1 MSSFRQYA
9 AKLLNWR
16 RRPGYSMSYRAVTA
30 FAAIALLATPPVFA
44 FDSPLSEEAVR
55 QAYFLGQRRDDT
67 MTRALDKYTYY
78 LDPPEAGPDIASVTF
93 FTPFALAVESS
104 SQHSA
109 GYSAQ
114 QAQIDHRA
122 QKETVKIIVDIL
134 LTKSY
139 SNVIVRPTSTRSNS
153 STGFAPRPYDFW
165 KDFDVQT
172 TVDEKTV
179 RPFTS
184 SGHPNVQ
191 CADQGGCDLTGA
203 TIELEFLAESFTS
216 SSASVLI
223 TPPEGNPVQVEFDLS
238 SLR

>member
-1 MSSFRQYA
+1 
-9 AKLLNWR
+9 
-16 RRPGYSMSYRAVTA
+16 MSYRAVTA
-30 FAAIALLATPPVFA
+30 FAAIALLLTQPVFA
-44 FDSPLSEEAVR
+44 FDSPLSEEAIR
-55 QAYFLGQRRDDT
+55 QAYFLGQRRDET

-78 LDPPEAGPDIASVTF
+78 LDPPESGPDIASVTF

-104 SQHSA
+104 SQHSS

-122 QKETVKIIVDIL
+122 QKETVKIIVNIL

-153 STGFAPRPYDFW
+153 ATGFAPRPYDFW

-172 TVDEKTV
+172 TVDDKTV

-184 SGHPNVQ
+184 TGHPNVQ
-191 CADQGGCDLTGA
+191 CSDQGGCDLTGA

-216 SSASVLI
+216 SAASVLI
-223 TPPEGNPVQVEFDLS
+223 TPPEGAPVLVEFDLS
-238 SLR
+238 ALR

>member
-1 MSSFRQYA
+1 
-9 AKLLNWR
+9 
-16 RRPGYSMSYRAVTA
+16 MSYRAVTA
-30 FAAIALLATPPVFA
+30 FAAIALLATQPLSA

-93 FTPFALAVESS
+93 LTPFALAVESS
-104 SQHSA
+104 SQHSS

-139 SNVIVRPTSTRSNS
+139 SNVIVRPTSTRSS
-153 STGFAPRPYDFW
+153 SPTGFAPRPYDFW

-191 CADQGGCDLTGA
+191 CSDQGGCDLTGA

-216 SSASVLI
+216 TSATILI
-223 TPPEGNPVQVEFDLS
+223 TPPEGEPVQVDFDLS

>member
-1 MSSFRQYA
+1 
-9 AKLLNWR
+9 
-16 RRPGYSMSYRAVTA
+16 MSYRAVTA
-30 FAAIALLATPPVFA
+30 FAAITLLATQPLSA

-104 SQHSA
+104 SQHSS

-139 SNVIVRPTSTRSNS
+139 SSVIVRPTSTRSNS
-153 STGFAPRPYDFW
+153 PTGFAPRPYDFW

-172 TVDEKTV
+172 TVDDKTV

-184 SGHPNVQ
+184 TGHPNVQ
-191 CADQGGCDLTGA
+191 CSDQGGCDLTGA

-216 SSASVLI
+216 TSATILI
-223 TPPEGNPVQVEFDLS
+223 TPPEGEPVQVEFDLS

>member
-1 MSSFRQYA
+1 
-9 AKLLNWR
+9 
-16 RRPGYSMSYRAVTA
+16 MSYRAVTA
-30 FAAIALLATPPVFA
+30 FVAVALLATQPVFA
-44 FDSPLSEEAVR
+44 FDSPLSEEAIR

-78 LDPPEAGPDIASVTF
+78 LDPPEAGPHIASVTF
-93 FTPFALAVESS
+93 FTPFALAVQSS
-104 SQHSA
+104 SQHSS

-122 QKETVKIIVDIL
+122 QKETVKIIVAIL
-134 LTKSY
+134 LTKTY
-139 SNVIVRPTSTRSNS
+139 SSVIPRPTSTRSNS
-153 STGFAPRPYDFW
+153 PTGFAPRPYDFW

-184 SGHPNVQ
+184 TGHPNVQ
-191 CADQGGCDLTGA
+191 CSEDGGCNLTGA

-223 TPPEGNPVQVEFDLS
+223 APPEGDPVQVDFDLS

>member
-1 MSSFRQYA
+1 MSFRVSA
-9 AKLLNWR
+9 
-16 RRPGYSMSYRAVTA
+16 A
-30 FAAIALLATPPVFA
+30 FAAIVLLATQPVFA

-93 FTPFALAVESS
+93 LTPFAIAVQSS
-104 SQHSA
+104 SQHSS

-139 SNVIVRPTSTRSNS
+139 SNVIVRPTSKRSNS
-153 STGFAPRPYDFW
+153 PTGFAPRPYDFW

-172 TVDEKTV
+172 SVDEKTV

-191 CADQGGCDLTGA
+191 CSDQGGCDLTGA
-203 TIELEFLAESFTS
+203 TIELEFLADSFTS
-216 SSASVLI
+216 TSATVLV
-223 TPPEGNPVQVEFDLS
+223 TPPEGQPVQVDFDLTA
-238 SLR
+238 LR

>member
-1 MSSFRQYA
+1 
-9 AKLLNWR
+9 
-16 RRPGYSMSYRAVTA
+16 MSYRAVTA
-30 FAAIALLATPPVFA
+30 WATIALLLTQPVFA

-67 MTRALDKYTYY
+67 MTRALEKYTYY

-104 SQHSA
+104 SQHSS

-139 SNVIVRPTSTRSNS
+139 SNVIVRPTSTRSGS
-153 STGFAPRPYDFW
+153 PTGFAPRPYDFW
-165 KDFDVQT
+165 KDFDVET
-172 TVDEKTV
+172 TVEERAV

-184 SGHPNVQ
+184 TGRPNVQ
-191 CADQGGCDLTGA
+191 CGDQGGCQLTGA

-216 SSASVLI
+216 SAAEVLI
-223 TPPEGNPVQVEFDLS
+223 TPPEGEPVRVAFDLS

>member
-1 MSSFRQYA
+1 
-9 AKLLNWR
+9 
-16 RRPGYSMSYRAVTA
+16 MSYRAVTA
-30 FAAIALLATPPVFA
+30 FAAIALLVTPPVFA

-78 LDPPEAGPDIASVTF
+78 LDPPESGPDIASVTF

-104 SQHSA
+104 SQHSS

-122 QKETVKIIVDIL
+122 QKETVKIIVNIL

-139 SNVIVRPTSTRSNS
+139 SNVIVRPTSTGSNS
-153 STGFAPRPYDFW
+153 PTGFVPRPYDFW

-172 TVDEKTV
+172 TVDEKVV

-184 SGHPNVQ
+184 TGHPNVQ
-191 CADQGGCDLTGA
+191 CRDQGGCDLTGA

-216 SSASVLI
+216 SAAIVLV
-223 TPPEGNPVQVEFDLS
+223 TPPEGEPVQVEFDLS

>member
-1 MSSFRQYA
+1 
-9 AKLLNWR
+9 
-16 RRPGYSMSYRAVTA
+16 MSYRALTA
-30 FAAIALLATPPVFA
+30 FVAIALLATQPVFA
-44 FDSPLSEEAVR
+44 FDSPLSEEAIR

-78 LDPPEAGPDIASVTF
+78 LDPPESGPDIASVTF
-93 FTPFALAVESS
+93 FTPFALAVQSS
-104 SQHSA
+104 SQHSS

-122 QKETVKIIVDIL
+122 QKETVKIIVEIL
-134 LTKSY
+134 LTKTY
-139 SNVIVRPTSTRSNS
+139 SNVIVRPTSARSNS
-153 STGFAPRPYDFW
+153 PTGFAPRPYDFW

-172 TVDEKTV
+172 TVDDKTV

-191 CADQGGCDLTGA
+191 CSDQGGCDLTGA

-216 SSASVLI
+216 SSATVLI
-223 TPPEGNPVQVEFDLS
+223 TPPEGDLVQVDFDLAA
-238 SLR
+238 LR

>member
-1 MSSFRQYA
+1 
-9 AKLLNWR
+9 
-16 RRPGYSMSYRAVTA
+16 MSYRAVTA
-30 FAAIALLATPPVFA
+30 FAAIALLLTQPVFA
-44 FDSPLSEEAVR
+44 FDSPLSEEAIR

-78 LDPPEAGPDIASVTF
+78 LDPPESGPDIASVTF

-104 SQHSA
+104 SQHSS

-122 QKETVKIIVDIL
+122 QKETVKIIVNIL

-139 SNVIVRPTSTRSNS
+139 SNVIVRPTSTGSNS
-153 STGFAPRPYDFW
+153 ATGFAPRPYDFW

-172 TVDEKTV
+172 TVDDKTV

-184 SGHPNVQ
+184 TGHPNVQ
-191 CADQGGCDLTGA
+191 CSDQGGCDLTGA
-203 TIELEFLAESFTS
+203 TIELEFLAESFAS
-216 SSASVLI
+216 SAASVLI
-223 TPPEGNPVQVEFDLS
+223 TPPEGAPVLVEFDLS
-238 SLR
+238 ALR

>member
-1 MSSFRQYA
+1 
-9 AKLLNWR
+9 
-16 RRPGYSMSYRAVTA
+16 MSYRAVTI
-30 FAAIALLATPPVFA
+30 FAAIGLLATQPVFA

-67 MTRALDKYTYY
+67 MTRALDKYTYF
-78 LDPPEAGPDIASVTF
+78 LDPPEAGPDVASITF
-93 FTPFALAVESS
+93 FTPFALAVQSS
-104 SQHSA
+104 SQHSS

-114 QAQIDHRA
+114 QAQVDHRA
-122 QKETVKIIVDIL
+122 HKETVKIIVEIL
-134 LTKSY
+134 LTKTY

-153 STGFAPRPYDFW
+153 PTGFAPRPYDFW

-191 CADQGGCDLTGA
+191 CSDQGGCDLTGA

-216 SSASVLI
+216 TSATVLI
-223 TPPEGNPVQVEFDLS
+223 TPPEGDPVQVDFDLT

>member
-1 MSSFRQYA
+1 MF
-9 AKLLNWR
+9 
-16 RRPGYSMSYRAVTA
+16 YRATTA
-30 FAAIALLATPPVFA
+30 FAVIALLAIQPLFA

-55 QAYFLGQRRDDT
+55 EAYFLGQRRDDT
-67 MTRALDKYTYY
+67 MTRALDKYTYF
-78 LDPPEAGPDIASVTF
+78 LDPPESGPDIASVTF
-93 FTPFALAVESS
+93 FTPFALAVQSS
-104 SQHSA
+104 SQHSS

-153 STGFAPRPYDFW
+153 PTGFAPRPYDFW

-191 CADQGGCDLTGA
+191 CSDQGGCELTGA
-203 TIELEFLAESFTS
+203 TIELEFLVESFTS
-216 SSASVLI
+216 TSATVLV
-223 TPPEGNPVQVEFDLS
+223 TPPEGDPVQVDFDLADF
-238 SLR
+238 R

>member
-1 MSSFRQYA
+1 MTTQPTRFVLA
-9 AKLLNWR
+9 I
-16 RRPGYSMSYRAVTA
+16 
-30 FAAIALLATPPVFA
+30 AIALLLVSQSLFA
-44 FDSPLSEEAVR
+44 FDSPLSEQAVR
-55 QAYFLGQRRDDT
+55 EAYFLGQRRDDT

-78 LDPPEAGPDIASVTF
+78 LDPPEAGPDISSVTF
-93 FTPFALAVESS
+93 FTPFALAVQSS
-104 SQHSA
+104 SQHSS

-122 QKETVKIIVDIL
+122 QKETVKIIVEIL
-134 LTKSY
+134 LTKTY

-153 STGFAPRPYDFW
+153 PTGFAPRPYDFW

-184 SGHPNVQ
+184 TGHPNVQ
-191 CADQGGCDLTGA
+191 CSDQGGCDLTGA

-216 SSASVLI
+216 SSATVLI
-223 TPPEGNPVQVEFDLS
+223 TPPEGAPVQVDFDLA